1 MSSLGIA
8 EVERIAALARLDLT
22 DDEKQLFAKQLTSI
36 LTYAEQVQRI
46 DTSGIAA
53 TAHVHPDQRV
63 EREDVPVPS
72 LPVAAAL
79 ANAPDADHDAGLF
92 KVPRVIG

>member
-1 MSSLGIA
+1 MSALSLE

-22 DDEKQLFAKQLTSI
+22 PDEKRLFARQLTDI
-36 LTYAEQVQRI
+36 LSYAEQVQRI

-53 TAHVHPDQRV
+53 TAHVHPEQRV
-63 EREDVPVPS
+63 EREDEPVPS
-72 LPVAAAL
+72 LGVEAAL
-79 ANAPDADHDAGLF
+79 ANAPDGDADSGLF

>member
-1 MSSLGIA
+1 MSSLSLD
-8 EVERIAALARLDLT
+8 EVERIATLARLELT
-22 DDEKQLFAKQLTSI
+22 DAEKQLFAKQLTDI

-63 EREDVPVPS
+63 ERADEPAPS